1 MVSLTV
7 RRREEHRRMPW
18 KNGLGV
24 TEEIAIAPE
33 GATLADSFLWRLSS
47 ALVQADGPFSLFP
60 GYDRTLVV
68 IDGAGMTLDADGKR
82 TTIARLDAPFVF
94 PGEASVTSA
103 LSEGSIRDFNVM
115 ALRGKVRSRTR
126 LFRPSEGTGGEA
138 FVTAA
143 AGETTIVVCL
153 DGSCAAAVAETDARP
168 VFLHGLDAL
177 FVTEVTDDAK
187 MILGGNGVAV
197 VVHIAVL

>member
-33 GATLADSFLWRLSS
+33 GATLADPFLWRLSS

-68 IDGAGMTLDADGKR
+68 VEGAGMILDADGKL
-82 TTIARLDAPFVF
+82 TTIARLDAPFAF

-103 LSEGSIRDFNVM
+103 LTEGPIRDFNVM
-115 ALRGKVRSRTR
+115 ALRGKVRSRTH
-126 LFRPSEGTGGEA
+126 LFRPSEGTGGET
-138 FVTAA
+138 FVTA

-177 FVTEVTDDAK
+177 FVTGVTEDVRLS
-187 MILGGNGVAV
+187 LGGDGVAV